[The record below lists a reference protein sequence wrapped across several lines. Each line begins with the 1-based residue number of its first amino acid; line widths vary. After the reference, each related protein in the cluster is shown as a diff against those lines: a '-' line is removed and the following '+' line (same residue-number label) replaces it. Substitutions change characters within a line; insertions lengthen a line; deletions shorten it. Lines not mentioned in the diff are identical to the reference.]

1 MSMPPPSLPRTE
13 SSQSLGEPR
22 PQRPLLPKIDAA
34 AACQS
39 MSCSSPPRNIR
50 VDKDTVRPPVFH
62 GELTPASSGHS
73 SMVSPL
79 SATSGPRSPWPAVRK
94 GSLPV
99 SRRPPSPE
107 LTNLDCAFPPFPLP
121 SRAPTT
127 KRRDKSSTQRSDTQ
141 RSRSRDASRSS
152 RQNSRPVPLSRAES
166 SNNLSLGAQETQ
178 LPDKRWPST
187 PSSRKNSS
195 STRSNSRQQS
205 LDKLPELHVTSSEEQ
220 RPSTSPS
227 PSHPN
232 EPSQPPNRPAQLLR
246 SNTEPPA
253 RPDAVDPGLS
263 AFDFGT
269 IENNMTKHPDTNND
283 LMFNSSRIAE
293 KPRTETLPSYKS
305 KAPPPIAGP
314 PPPPAVLSK
323 MRSPTTPQPSPPGVF
338 SATFGRLFG
347 RRRSQSTSS
356 RREVV
361 RQALS
366 DEPDIYEEGSEG
378 RSVLSLDSDKSFLLD
393 PSPILPTTPL
403 TPPAPLPVHEEAL
416 KALEGE
422 TASPSATPVV
432 VIEPT
437 PDDEE
442 RETAPVTPSEPVRHP
457 RISTIVEE
465 LPEIETLPTSKAT
478 PRDSIDSASSYGSIG
493 FSEHTSSSRSSS
505 PQTDP
510 LHIKPIGASISG
522 LLIPDSVD
530 VPAPL
535 RPRIPEIS
543 SELPA
548 EPLFQQG
555 HSPPTSEKGSLD
567 QQPNNSVMPT
577 SHGPGSNPTL
587 AEAPAETTAVVQSE
601 VRINRKVK
609 PVAPNKGIC
618 RGCSKVILVSQK
630 SVSSADGLL
639 TGRYHKECFVCHTCK
654 TAFPTAEFYV
664 HSDHPYCAHHYH
676 ELENSLCATCG
687 KGIEGL
693 YMETANVAGRGKE
706 KHHPECL
713 KCTTCHV
720 RLDHDYFE
728 LSGKVYCERDA
739 FRLASLP
746 KSRDNAPS
754 RPSPLIREYIS
765 SGQDPGMVKGRNFP
779 ERRVTRLMNMT

>member
-1 MSMPPPSLPRTE
+1 MAMLPPPLPRTE
-13 SSQSLGEPR
+13 SSQSLGTSR
-22 PQRPLLPKIDAA
+22 PQRPLLPKIDATA
-34 AACQS
+34 AF
-39 MSCSSPPRNIR
+39 
-50 VDKDTVRPPVFH
+50 RPPVFH

-79 SATSGPRSPWPAVRK
+79 SATSGPRSPWPTGRK

-99 SRRPPSPE
+99 ARRPPSPE

-127 KRRDKSSTQRSDTQ
+127 KRRDKSSTQRSDTH
-141 RSRSRDASRSS
+141 RSRSRDTSRSS
-152 RQNSRPVPLSRAES
+152 RQNSRAVPLSRAES
-166 SNNLSLGAQETQ
+166 SNNLSLAAQEMQ
-178 LPDKRWPST
+178 LPDRRRPST

-205 LDKLPELHVTSSEEQ
+205 LDKLPELHVTLSEEQ

-232 EPSQPPNRPAQLLR
+232 EPTQAPNLPPQLLR

-253 RPDAVDPGLS
+253 RSAAVDPGLG

-269 IENNMTKHPDTNND
+269 TQNNMTEQTDANND
-283 LMFNSSRIAE
+283 LMFNSSRIAD

-323 MRSPTTPQPSPPGVF
+323 LRTPTTPQPSPPGVF

-347 RRRSQSTSS
+347 RRQSQSTSS
-356 RREVV
+356 RREVA

-366 DEPDIYEEGSEG
+366 DEPDIYEEGNEG

-393 PSPILPTTPL
+393 PSPDLPTTPL
-403 TPPAPLPVHEEAL
+403 TPSAPLPVHEEAL

-422 TASPSATPVV
+422 AASPSTTPVV

-437 PDDEE
+437 PEDEE

-457 RISTIVEE
+457 RISTILEE
-465 LPEIETLPTSKAT
+465 LPEIETLPTSKANS
-478 PRDSIDSASSYGSIG
+478 RDSIDSASSYGSIG

-505 PQTDP
+505 PQTDSLP
-510 LHIKPIGASISG
+510 IKPIEDSTSG
-522 LLIPDSVD
+522 LLVPDSID

-535 RPRIPEIS
+535 RPRIPEVS
-543 SELPA
+543 ADLSA
-548 EPLFQQG
+548 EALFQQG
-555 HSPPTSEKGSLD
+555 HYPPTPEKDSLA
-567 QQPNNSVMPT
+567 QQPNKSVMPA
-577 SHGPGSNPTL
+577 SHASGSSPTL
-587 AEAPAETTAVVQSE
+587 AEAPAETAAAVQS
-601 VRINRKVK
+601 VVSINPKLKRV
-609 PVAPNKGIC
+609 VPNKGIC
-618 RGCSKVILVSQK
+618 RGCSKFILVSQK
-630 SVSSADGLL
+630 SVTSADGLL

-654 TAFPTAEFYV
+654 AAFPTAEFYV

-713 KCTTCHV
+713 KCATCHV